1 MSGGYSGSDLDCPNG
16 ARNIFAAIGR
26 LDRARILNEDAGLR
40 MRKFILTG
48 LVAGAIVATAGMA
61 TAQSPS
67 PSPGVITGGADNVM
81 VNGKPAARVGDT
93 TSDGSIVE
101 GVPNVF
107 INGKPATVIGN
118 RTGCG
123 GTVAGGATGVFINGK
138 PMARQGDQT
147 SGCAK

>member
-1 MSGGYSGSDLDCPNG
+1 MRVPLLSLT
-16 ARNIFAAIGR
+16 AAVSLSLIGI
-26 LDRARILNEDAGLR
+26 AQG
-40 MRKFILTG
+40 
-48 LVAGAIVATAGMA
+48 
-61 TAQSPS
+61 QSPS
-67 PSPGVITGGADNVM
+67 PAAGRPGVVTGGSSSVT